1 MRELR
6 LVGVE
11 DGAVTLEALDGE
23 KLRLPIDEQVRSAV
37 RNAAINATSSLA
49 LTPREI
55 QDRIRSGETISEIVS
70 TSGVNEDFITKFAQP
85 VLDELN
91 HVIASALAIRIT
103 IAGDRFNDPTQVE
116 FGELIQE
123 RLTANSAQEISWTS
137 KRIAGGTWQL
147 ECNYTISGHRAQSV
161 WHYEPRRFHLAP
173 ENEAAIA
180 LSNSETLD
188 GPIAKL
194 RSLNSIPDKA
204 AGTGSSS
211 YGSGSAPAAFR
222 KVEDSSTTAV
232 ANESHTTSVVA
243 DSEPAAANTTN
254 LLDEMRKR
262 RESQSEAI
270 EETPVGEDGD
280 IALEEPAEFELEQ
293 ETFKLDVVDDLPEP
307 TENFDVIATEVDDSE
322 SVEAEPEEPVE
333 AALEESGPAEV
344 SPKKSRASM
353 PSWDEIVFGTKAD
366 D

>member
-37 RNAAINATSSLA
+37 RNAAINATSSLS

-55 QDRIRSGETISEIVS
+55 QDRIRSGETIADIVS

-85 VLDELN
+85 VLDELE

-123 RLTANSAQEISWTS
+123 RLTANAAQGISWS
-137 KRIAGGTWQL
+137 SRRIAGGTWQL

-161 WHYEPRRFHLAP
+161 WHYEPRRFYLAP

-180 LSNSETLD
+180 LSNSETID

-194 RSLNSIPDKA
+194 RSLNSLPDKA
-204 AGTGSSS
+204 GD
-211 YGSGSAPAAFR
+211 SGSAPAAFR
-222 KVEDSSTTAV
+222 KVEHSPLKSENIEETNGESPSSV
-232 ANESHTTSVVA
+232 
-243 DSEPAAANTTN
+243 DPATNTTN

-262 RESQSEAI
+262 RESLTDSSEEQNVIDESFDLELVEEVSETEVEI
-270 EETPVGEDGD
+270 EDEFSDADEPEDELLAEA
-280 IALEEPAEFELEQ
+280 ALDEEVLAEPTLDASEPKEADLEESEPAEA
-293 ETFKLDVVDDLPEP
+293 P
-307 TENFDVIATEVDDSE
+307 
-322 SVEAEPEEPVE
+322 
-333 AALEESGPAEV
+333 
-344 SPKKSRASM
+344 PKKSRASM